1 MDKTF
6 RPTTEWMAKKY
17 QEMNQWLFGGEL
29 MGCDFEVFTRGQGM
43 EGNTLGWFCLCG
55 QNLEVDR
62 YSGHIYQKIDEDNKV
77 YVDRSN
83 FVEICKP
90 KIKLNGNYYGTEQ
103 AFLGTLVHEMCHY
116 YTYMDGRSPRQ
127 GHGREFKYIGFVVS
141 SRSNGMFNIQTLAS
155 AEEMSGFELSD
166 EMKARKEKRLANK
179 KNSMSAVFILTGS
192 YFNGLVTTSDQNLI
206 DKVYEEERKHGYD
219 VVITKNPKVIEYLF
233 NKGYTENKRLI
244 KKKKYGITIETWKP
258 YTITKKDWVNEIEPM
273 IKETDGLPQQSPR
286 SQRLVFSIRTND
298 GVFEYD
304 AEDFKA
310 LHYAIKERFPN
321 MKDDVIIS
329 MIRDPRNFKMVT
341 ENRMSVKFIIREVIE
356 DFINSESDPNG
367 SVKITPD
374 ENLGKFSPLEL
385 A

>member
-1 MDKTF
+1 
-6 RPTTEWMAKKY
+6 
-17 QEMNQWLFGGEL
+17 
-29 MGCDFEVFTRGQGM
+29 M
-43 EGNTLGWFCLCG
+43 EGKTLGWFCLCG
-55 QNLEVDR
+55 QNLEVDKYGR
-62 YSGHIYQKIDEDNKV
+62 HMYQKIDESNNV
-77 YVDRSN
+77 YVDRNN

-90 KIKLNGNYYGTEQ
+90 KIGLNGNYYGTEQ

-116 YTYMDGRSPRQ
+116 YTYMDGRSPKQ

-155 AEEMSGFELSD
+155 AEEMRGFELND

-192 YFNGLVTTSDQNLI
+192 YYNGLITTSDQNLI

-244 KKKKYGITIETWKP
+244 KKKKYGITFETWKP

-273 IKETDGLPQQSPR
+273 IKETDELSQQSPR

-310 LHYAIKERFPN
+310 LYYAIKKRFPN
-321 MKDDVIIS
+321 IKDDVIIS
-329 MIRDPRNFKMVT
+329 MMKDPKNFKMVT
-341 ENRMSVKFIIREVIE
+341 ENKMSVKTIIREVIE
-356 DFINSESDPNG
+356 DFINNESDSDN
-367 SVKITPD
+367 SVKITSD
-374 ENLGKFSPLEL
+374 ENLGEFSPLEL
-385 A
+385 VQKKDSSV